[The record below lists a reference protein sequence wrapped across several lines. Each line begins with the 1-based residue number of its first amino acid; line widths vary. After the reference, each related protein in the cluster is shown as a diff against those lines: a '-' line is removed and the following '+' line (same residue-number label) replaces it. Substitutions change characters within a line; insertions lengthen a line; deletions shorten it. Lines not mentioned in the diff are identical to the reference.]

1 VKKELDMFI
10 KKVNNKYYNDFIYST
25 QFTGKRIEDDI
36 VIRNENKYKN
46 VDKNKS
52 KNKNNKFNDISKAYL
67 KSKQKVNID
76 AKIENI
82 EDILNLINSYK
93 CDPKIEYNINMSP
106 LHNIKEPLE
115 KLNNMIGMK
124 QFKNNILDQLL
135 YFIQDLHL
143 NKEKESGG
151 DFMHTVLSGPPGT
164 GKTEIAMI
172 LGKIYSKLGV
182 LSKGTFTKVTR
193 SDLVAGYLG
202 QTAIKTRDVIKAA
215 IGGVLFIDEAY
226 SLGNAEKRDSFA
238 KECIDTLCEALSDN
252 KKDLMVIIAGYETEL
267 KECFFN
273 YNQGLDSRFTWRFK
287 MDNYSAEDL
296 YNIFIKKVKDIDWTM
311 DANSTITVDWFK
323 KNFTHFKSFGR
334 DIETLLAKTK
344 IAHGRRIFGKID
356 TIKKEINIS
365 DLDKGFEMYLQNE
378 DSSKTESE
386 YFKKHLHNTMYC

>member
-1 VKKELDMFI
+1 MKKHLYTSVEPLKYTKSIKNNKSNNYKLFINSMDKYNENKCNENKCNENKCNENKCNDNKVNNIKKIKKNDTKNDIKEEEVKKELDMFI

-135 YFIQDLHL
+135 YFIQD
-143 NKEKESGG
+143 
-151 DFMHTVLSGPPGT
+151 
-164 GKTEIAMI
+164 
-172 LGKIYSKLGV
+172 
-182 LSKGTFTKVTR
+182 
-193 SDLVAGYLG
+193 
-202 QTAIKTRDVIKAA
+202 
-215 IGGVLFIDEAY
+215 
-226 SLGNAEKRDSFA
+226 
-238 KECIDTLCEALSDN
+238 
-252 KKDLMVIIAGYETEL
+252 
-267 KECFFN
+267 
-273 YNQGLDSRFTWRFK
+273 
-287 MDNYSAEDL
+287 
-296 YNIFIKKVKDIDWTM
+296 
-311 DANSTITVDWFK
+311 
-323 KNFTHFKSFGR
+323 
-334 DIETLLAKTK
+334 
-344 IAHGRRIFGKID
+344 
-356 TIKKEINIS
+356 
-365 DLDKGFEMYLQNE
+365 
-378 DSSKTESE
+378 
-386 YFKKHLHNTMYC
+386 